1 MRPRRLALP
10 LLAAVC
16 AVASGS
22 LFVSSGVE
30 ATFADQNRI
39 TVSVHAGYWA
49 PAQCAGMTY
58 SMKFLGT
65 DADDVYAGGNRSQL
79 ILGLPGDDELSGG
92 NSDDCID
99 GGTGNNRLFGNNGSD
114 VIVAGD
120 GNNYVDTGNANDEVV
135 LGDGDNT
142 VVTGNGTDSTT
153 LGNGSNTF
161 AGGTGN
167 DVVHV
172 GTGYN
177 NRIDGGKGIS
187 CGYFGWTP
195 NSNDTVG
202 ILQDW
207 HSANLD
213 VIRHLAPIEN

>member
-1 MRPRRLALP
+1 
-10 LLAAVC
+10 
-16 AVASGS
+16 
-22 LFVSSGVE
+22 
-30 ATFADQNRI
+30 
-39 TVSVHAGYWA
+39 
-49 PAQCAGMTY
+49 
-58 SMKFLGT
+58 
-65 DADDVYAGGNRSQL
+65 
-79 ILGLPGDDELSGG
+79 
-92 NSDDCID
+92 
-99 GGTGNNRLFGNNGSD
+99 

-177 NRIDGGKGIS
+177 NRIDGGKGTNV
-187 CGYFGWTP
+187 CYLPQPLPYHGDEVT
-195 NSNDTVG
+195 NCTVKLVG
-202 ILQDW
+202 TG
-207 HSANLD
+207 
-213 VIRHLAPIEN
+213 